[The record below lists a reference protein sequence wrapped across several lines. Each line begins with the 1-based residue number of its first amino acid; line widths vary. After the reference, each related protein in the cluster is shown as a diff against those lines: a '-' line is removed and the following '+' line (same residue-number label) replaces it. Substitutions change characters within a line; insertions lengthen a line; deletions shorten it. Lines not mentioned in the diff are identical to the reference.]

1 MNLFLDAF
9 DRVFNPNT
17 SSSSK
22 RRASSSGLVT
32 SLTGPSTYS
41 SSSRRTTN
49 TTMTTTTTTALL
61 NSPQKNY
68 FRRQSGGAV
77 NAGFQNEFVAL
88 TIGEPEEPSTST
100 RIQRQQS
107 ASSASRSRSSN
118 AGGSRRKRKKSIS
131 ASGSEKSQSFA
142 SLIFSA
148 LSSPSTNGNDKMRR
162 RKLNNE
168 NRSSGRRKHLPPRQW
183 SVPEREGNNDY
194 NREPQTTIERNI
206 DVAEPFRLI
215 QKAYSL
221 SCEDP
226 LSSSRSSLMGSPH
239 SPLSISSHN
248 CFNSGSTVL
257 FGFVTCQSSSASSP
271 INASLYSFWEK
282 FALESDSALNSEIYF
297 LRCID
302 SEPKLPFIYYAT
314 FSPLSDHEQH
324 INNLGETLVDVED
337 ISARIQLGCY
347 EQLYTLERAAASP
360 SPGTKN
366 SLKHQ
371 GFIFIF
377 FRLLGEN
384 CASSNADLE
393 SRWLDWTGAGQIYKY
408 SPRCWDLQKVC
419 LLKSVGQSTT
429 STPFVY
435 ILLCEFN
442 SILHPSNTIAAL
454 DFCERLRSRN
464 CGFVALYKV
473 SQSHCPSQ
481 KQQKQYPY
489 QQQKSFEYQP
499 QKETNLSPN
508 WPLQQHYRRQQLGR
522 MGRSH
527 DERVSIGARKESQQ
541 HSPPSPRPI
550 SQRENEKGHS
560 QQSLNDKGGAER
572 LRRLIWAREQQ
583 HSLGWDQ
590 QQPQQWFGQTT
601 NGTLL

>member
-22 RRASSSGLVT
+22 RRASCSGLVT
-32 SLTGPSTYS
+32 SLTGPSSYS

-49 TTMTTTTTTALL
+49 TTMTTTTSTTTALL

-107 ASSASRSRSSN
+107 ASSANSSGSRIIIEIFVTLTLLTAPAPSPPVRVFRLRSSN

-248 CFNSGSTVL
+248 CFNNGSTIL
-257 FGFVTCQSSSASSP
+257 FGFVTCQATSAASP

-282 FALESDSALNSEIYF
+282 FALESDRALNSEIYF

-302 SEPKLPFIYYAT
+302 A
-314 FSPLSDHEQH
+314 
-324 INNLGETLVDVED
+324 
-337 ISARIQLGCY
+337 
-347 EQLYTLERAAASP
+347 ERNV
-360 SPGTKN
+360 KMVKCQN
-366 SLKHQ
+366 
-371 GFIFIF
+371 
-377 FRLLGEN
+377 
-384 CASSNADLE
+384 
-393 SRWLDWTGAGQIYKY
+393 GQI
-408 SPRCWDLQKVC
+408 QN
-419 LLKSVGQSTT
+419 G
-429 STPFVY
+429 
-435 ILLCEFN
+435 N
-442 SILHPSNTIAAL
+442 
-454 DFCERLRSRN
+454 
-464 CGFVALYKV
+464 
-473 SQSHCPSQ
+473 
-481 KQQKQYPY
+481 
-489 QQQKSFEYQP
+489 
-499 QKETNLSPN
+499 
-508 WPLQQHYRRQQLGR
+508 
-522 MGRSH
+522 
-527 DERVSIGARKESQQ
+527 
-541 HSPPSPRPI
+541 I
-550 SQRENEKGHS
+550 S
-560 QQSLNDKGGAER
+560 
-572 LRRLIWAREQQ
+572 
-583 HSLGWDQ
+583 
-590 QQPQQWFGQTT
+590 
-601 NGTLL
+601 

>member
-1 MNLFLDAF
+1 MSA
-9 DRVFNPNT
+9 
-17 SSSSK
+17 K
-22 RRASSSGLVT
+22 
-32 SLTGPSTYS
+32 
-41 SSSRRTTN
+41 
-49 TTMTTTTTTALL
+49 
-61 NSPQKNY
+61 
-68 FRRQSGGAV
+68 RQSGGAV

-168 NRSSGRRKHLPPRQW
+168 VSLASETQTGNLPGLKRPSDYGLFEYCDLGSISTETSEFRNRSSGRRKHLPPRQW

-371 GFIFIF
+371 GFILIF

-393 SRWLDWTGAGQIYKY
+393 SRWLDWTGAGQIYK
-408 SPRCWDLQKVC
+408 
-419 LLKSVGQSTT
+419 
-429 STPFVY
+429 
-435 ILLCEFN
+435 
-442 SILHPSNTIAAL
+442 
-454 DFCERLRSRN
+454 
-464 CGFVALYKV
+464 
-473 SQSHCPSQ
+473 
-481 KQQKQYPY
+481 
-489 QQQKSFEYQP
+489 
-499 QKETNLSPN
+499 
-508 WPLQQHYRRQQLGR
+508 
-522 MGRSH
+522 
-527 DERVSIGARKESQQ
+527 
-541 HSPPSPRPI
+541 
-550 SQRENEKGHS
+550 
-560 QQSLNDKGGAER
+560 
-572 LRRLIWAREQQ
+572 
-583 HSLGWDQ
+583 
-590 QQPQQWFGQTT
+590 
-601 NGTLL
+601 